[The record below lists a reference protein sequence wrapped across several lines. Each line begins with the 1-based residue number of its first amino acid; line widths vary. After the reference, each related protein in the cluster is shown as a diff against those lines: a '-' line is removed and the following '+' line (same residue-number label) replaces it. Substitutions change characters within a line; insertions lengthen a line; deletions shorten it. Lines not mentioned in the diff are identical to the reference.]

1 MKKFSLVIPIAP
13 WRNAEII
20 DSIKQVD
27 YDKNKFEVIIEKGT
41 NASENRNNG
50 IKKSKGEWVIF
61 LDDDAL
67 IDKSFLKNAEEFI
80 KSNPDVSIFGGPQLN
95 PEKEGL
101 FEKIS
106 GIALTSNFGAF
117 RVNKRYKKGGESFNA
132 DETYLTSANLCVKKE
147 VFKKIGNFNIFLYPG
162 EDPEFISRAK
172 KFGLKIAYTPKIIIF
187 HKRRDNLKSFCKQIF
202 NYGLVRP
209 KRNKIIQETKFL
221 FLIPMF
227 FIIYFLFLP
236 ILILLNKLFI
246 IPLLIY
252 VILSILFS
260 LYDAITNKNLISFF
274 VLPFVYLVIH
284 ISYGFGMLVGYLKN
298 FIVKND

>member
-1 MKKFSLVIPIAP
+1 MKFSLVIPVAP

-20 DSIKQVD
+20 GSIKTLD
-27 YDKNKFEVIIEKGT
+27 YDKKKFEIIIEKGT
-41 NASENRNNG
+41 NASENRNKG
-50 IKKSKGEWVIF
+50 IKKSKGDWIVF

-117 RVNKRYKKGGESFNA
+117 KVNKRYKKGEESFNV

-147 VFKKIGNFNIFLYPG
+147 VFNKIGNFNTSLYPG

-172 KFGLKIAYTPKIIIF
+172 KSGLKIAYSPKIVIF

-202 NYGLVRP
+202 NYGVVRP
-209 KRNKIIQETKFL
+209 KRNKILQETKFF

-227 FIIYFLFLP
+227 FVIYLLFLP
-236 ILILLNKLFI
+236 LLILLNKLFI
-246 IPLLIY
+246 IPLLVYIT
-252 VILSILFS
+252 LSIIFS
-260 LYDAITNKNLISFF
+260 LYDSITNKNLISFF
-274 VLPFVYLVIH
+274 ILPLIYLIIH
-284 ISYGFGMLVGYLKN
+284 ITYGFGMLIGYLKS
-298 FIVKND
+298 FMKNG